1 MKDPACGTVFR
12 IKGFFQNE
20 NGGWMELNATKEQ
33 MEIRP
38 SSAGQE
44 VLIAVGEGLHQEAME
59 RYLY

>member
-1 MKDPACGTVFR
+1 
-12 IKGFFQNE
+12 
-20 NGGWMELNATKEQ
+20 MELNATKEQ